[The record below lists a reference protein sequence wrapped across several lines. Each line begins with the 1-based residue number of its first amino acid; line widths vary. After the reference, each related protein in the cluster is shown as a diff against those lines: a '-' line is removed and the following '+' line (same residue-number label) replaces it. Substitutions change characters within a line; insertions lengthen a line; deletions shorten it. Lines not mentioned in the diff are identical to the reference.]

1 MEKDKSV
8 EAIIKESKI
17 SNIVWQFNE
26 EESDKIESEIKKC
39 KDELSSPKKAADEK
53 MEDEII
59 SEGKSKIL
67 SAVPLA
73 ESTE

>member
-1 MEKDKSV
+1 VD
-8 EAIIKESKI
+8 AIIKESKI
-17 SNIVWQFNE
+17 SSIVWQFNE
-26 EESDKIESEIKKC
+26 EESDKIEDEIKKC
-39 KDELSSPKKAADEK
+39 NKELSSPKKAADEK
-53 MEDEII
+53 IEDEII

>member
-39 KDELSSPKKAADEK
+39 KEELGSPKKPVDEK
-53 MEDEII
+53 VEDEII